1 MQGAECNR
9 SLAGL
14 RPPETTLISDDHL
27 GCLILVGIK
36 PRYNLAGTL
45 SFQASSSS
53 LHTCI
58 KYYFV
63 CTQRGLLLSAPSAVA
78 LMGSL
83 CWYSKSRNCLRL
95 FFFSRSFLASST
107 NGLAFL
113 RLGSSW
119 ACGGKFADLTFSCS
133 LKLSNNVRLD
143 ACSDRNAESAS
154 TNSNSMPCPTYR
166 LIYDAEM
173 LLSSEPETSCF
184 KASQSFSRSNISTP
198 IRIGEVLQQNPYLS
212 RLVLLDLLRY

>member
-1 MQGAECNR
+1 MSNLSWESNPA
-9 SLAGL
+9 
-14 RPPETTLISDDHL
+14 IF
-27 GCLILVGIK
+27 
-36 PRYNLAGTL
+36 LAGTL
-45 SFQASSSS
+45 RFRHHLLVSTYVSNTTVSALKGASCFQHHLQWLDGITS
-53 LHTCI
+53 LI
-58 KYYFV
+58 LQVSQY
-63 CTQRGLLLSAPSAVA
+63 
-78 LMGSL
+78 
-83 CWYSKSRNCLRL
+83 LRL
-95 FFFSRSFLASST
+95 FFRSFLLLLLGRAG
-107 NGLAFL
+107 GLL
-113 RLGSSW
+113 ITL
-119 ACGGKFADLTFSCS
+119 SCS

-154 TNSNSMPCPTYR
+154 TNSNSMPVQRAR